1 MNIEFYKEDV
11 KRIFKENN
19 LTYEWWVNPTDG
31 SIVVEVVW
39 GDWKH
44 DHGFLKHIMWKNH
57 YRVVSQVTTEEDG
70 SDAFSA
76 EYEFKY
82 GC

>member
-1 MNIEFYKEDV
+1 MNISFYEEDV

-19 LTYEWWVNPTDG
+19 LTYEWWVVDNG
-31 SIVVEVVW
+31 NILVVVEW

-44 DHGFLKHIMWKNH
+44 DHAFLKYVMRKNH
-57 YRVVSQVTTEEDG
+57 YRVVEEIVTE
-70 SDAFSA
+70 SDETDAYSA